1 MASCTKTARFLVLAL
16 VVVSAV
22 ILPSSVCHGIRGVE
36 LGSGPSG
43 GSLNPNNRPACIGAC
58 PVHGDPY
65 TRRGG
70 GNGIYPGTPAV
81 PSNGENLHP

>member
-16 VVVSAV
+16 LVVSAV
-22 ILPSSVCHGIRGVE
+22 ILPGSVCHGIRGVD
-36 LGSGPSG
+36 LRTGPSG
-43 GSLNPNNRPACIGAC
+43 GSLDPNRPACIGTC

-65 TRRGG
+65 TRPGG
-70 GNGIYPGTPAV
+70 GHGVYPGTPAA